1 MEYPLISEYR
11 EAILAA
17 EDNFNELSSLRPVL
31 DGRGDPV
38 MSSGNFAVVFKM
50 RDSRDGTFYAVKCFI
65 KDQKGRDEGYRK
77 IADELDSVSS
87 SYILPLRYLED
98 ELFVD
103 SAHCDTEE
111 FPVVVMEWVEGET
124 LDRYIKRNLSDVY
137 SLAMLSYRFNRM
149 AAWLMAQPFAHGDLK
164 PDNILVRHDGSL
176 VLVDYD
182 GMYVPAMK
190 GEKARETGSPDY
202 RHPLRSSDDFNE
214 QIDDFPIALIAMSL
228 KAIALNPGLKRNEKY
243 TLLLNEADFRDIAKS
258 ETMAKIQAL
267 STDSEL
273 SLLLGTFHIA
283 LAKNSLDLV
292 SFRLFMTAKLKK
304 EENLSTVRT
313 DEDLKNGIEDEYG
326 VIYSKDGKR
335 LLKCNKGIT
344 EYNVKRGTRVI
355 CNEAFGCCSSLQSI
369 VLPDSV
375 TEIGDEA
382 FVYCQSLQSINLPL
396 SLITLGSNPFEGCS
410 QLQLRIPQGSKFELI
425 NSLLI
430 DAGRLVSCLNN
441 DKDIQLP
448 ESVTEIGDRAF
459 YGCDSLQN
467 ILLSDSV
474 IKIGDE
480 AFGCCESLQSIVLPD
495 SVIEIGDGAF
505 LHCRALRSIN
515 LPLSLIT
522 LGRNP
527 FIGCR
532 QLQLRVPQGSKF
544 ELINSLLIDVGRLV
558 SCLNNDKDI
567 QLPESVTEIGDM
579 AFNECDSL
587 QNILL
592 HDSVAKIGEEAFM
605 SCGSLQSI
613 VLPDSVNEIGDKAFG
628 YCRALRSIVLPD
640 SLAKIGNYAFIEC
653 SSLQSV
659 NLPESLISI
668 GENPFYHCKQLQ
680 LIVPER
686 SKFKLLKGLLIDDN
700 GRLLTC
706 LNTDERIEIPDS
718 VKEIGESAFGLCRSL
733 RSIVLPDSVTK
744 IDNAAFEGC
753 NSLQSIVLPD
763 SVSKIGNGV
772 FRFCF
777 SMQRIEVPKSLENV
791 KFEGV
796 PSDCKIVVR

>member
-448 ESVTEIGDRAF
+448 ESVTEIGD
-459 YGCDSLQN
+459 
-467 ILLSDSV
+467 
-474 IKIGDE
+474 
-480 AFGCCESLQSIVLPD
+480 
-495 SVIEIGDGAF
+495 
-505 LHCRALRSIN
+505 
-515 LPLSLIT
+515 
-522 LGRNP
+522 
-527 FIGCR
+527 
-532 QLQLRVPQGSKF
+532 
-544 ELINSLLIDVGRLV
+544 
-558 SCLNNDKDI
+558 
-567 QLPESVTEIGDM
+567 M

>member
-467 ILLSDSV
+467 ILL
-474 IKIGDE
+474 
-480 AFGCCESLQSIVLPD
+480 
-495 SVIEIGDGAF
+495 
-505 LHCRALRSIN
+505 
-515 LPLSLIT
+515 
-522 LGRNP
+522 
-527 FIGCR
+527 
-532 QLQLRVPQGSKF
+532 
-544 ELINSLLIDVGRLV
+544 
-558 SCLNNDKDI
+558 
-567 QLPESVTEIGDM
+567 
-579 AFNECDSL
+579 
-587 QNILL
+587 

>member
-495 SVIEIGDGAF
+495 SV
-505 LHCRALRSIN
+505 
-515 LPLSLIT
+515 
-522 LGRNP
+522 
-527 FIGCR
+527 
-532 QLQLRVPQGSKF
+532 
-544 ELINSLLIDVGRLV
+544 
-558 SCLNNDKDI
+558 
-567 QLPESVTEIGDM
+567 
-579 AFNECDSL
+579 
-587 QNILL
+587 
-592 HDSVAKIGEEAFM
+592 
-605 SCGSLQSI
+605 
-613 VLPDSVNEIGDKAFG
+613 NEIGDKAFG